1 MERRSRASRRVEL
14 EKNLRRLRSSGRIKA
29 VTPPSDPDGTAAE
42 VDPFQA
48 MLPDLPHVA
57 ELEDLREEV
66 RHLRR
71 LHEVIHFL
79 GGAPDLDALQAEVLD
94 LALSVSDL
102 RRGLLALV
110 ARDDDDGRPRYKVV
124 AARGFDDQA
133 KGAPETRVL
142 RKILNHALESRQ
154 ALLEGNILEGGILG
168 HAKDAGLALGAVAC
182 LPLEAPG
189 GEVVGALLVDDPQR
203 RLPFSAAEQSLLRSF
218 ARHSAQAISRLSE
231 AQRSRRRVSRLQR
244 RAERLEAERDAART
258 RLDQMARDQ
267 GTRARPSETEA
278 LDRLLAT
285 PYAEAKADFTERYLR
300 EALRRAGG
308 DLRIAA
314 QATNL
319 PLARFIG
326 LLEHFEISPE
336 RRPDAPQRSEP
347 RGVGTWGGSARIQ
360 SPLR

>member
-1 MERRSRASRRVEL
+1 LERRSRASRRVEL

-29 VTPPSDPDGTAAE
+29 ISPPSDPDGTAAE

-102 RRGLLALV
+102 RRGLLAL
-110 ARDDDDGRPRYKVV
+110 ASRDDDDGRPRFKVV
-124 AARGFDDQA
+124 ASRGFDDQS
-133 KGAPETRVL
+133 KSAPETRVL

-154 ALLEGNILEGGILG
+154 PLLEGNILEGGILG
-168 HAKDAGLALGAVAC
+168 HAKDASLALGAVAC
-182 LPLEAPG
+182 VPLESIG
-189 GEVVGALLVDDPQR
+189 GEGLVGALLIDDPQR

-218 ARHSAQAISRLSE
+218 ARHAAQAISRLCE
-231 AQRSRRRVSRLQR
+231 AQRSKRRVARLQR

-258 RLDQMARDQ
+258 RLDQVARS
-267 GTRARPSETEA
+267 RAGGAEA

-285 PYAEAKADFTERYLR
+285 PYLEAKGEFTERYVR

-314 QATNL
+314 QATGL
-319 PLARFIG
+319 PLARLIG
-326 LLEHFEISPE
+326 LMEHFEITPE
-336 RRPDAPQRSEP
+336 RRPDAP
-347 RGVGTWGGSARIQ
+347 RGQVHGEGTWGGSARIQ
-360 SPLR
+360 PPLE